1 MSCFP
6 SVLGLSGH
14 FRDPKTQLMYS
25 AEAGN
30 SAGGN
35 VFVDSF
41 KIVPSDSI
49 ELLGVRY
56 DRRLTTKPHDVQV
69 DAASR
74 QRASLIA
81 RLTHHLPRG
90 PFLRQLATGL
100 VVGKISH
107 ALPAVLQPRLTSETI
122 PRPQYTSAQAAL
134 NYVARLI
141 IGATWRDHIPVR
153 TLLHRAG
160 LQSISAMATIA
171 VAMVAWKAFHSTGG
185 GNGRRNEI
193 GELIFDSVAQRT
205 SRATSSGLVQVPLR
219 GHDTL
224 VTKAANI
231 WNASKELREAK
242 TECYARKA
250 VATLAALVPL

>member
-1 MSCFP
+1 LFSKC
-6 SVLGLSGH
+6 LIYIGLSGH
-14 FRDPKTQLMYS
+14 FRDPKTQLMYT

-35 VFVDSF
+35 VFVDGF
-41 KIVPSDSI
+41 EIVPSDSI

-56 DRRLTTKPHDVQV
+56 DRRLTTKPHDIQV
-69 DAASR
+69 DA
-74 QRASLIA
+74 A